1 MRLLRLRKGNITSA
15 AVNAV
20 VTSANQ
26 LLVGAASPKHWR
38 FKDRVSCD
46 EHVHK
51 VCGGCLREECL
62 RLYPNGVQVG
72 DAVVSKSFVG
82 PRACEQLL
90 FEADELEKKRCWFD
104 YVIHAVGPTHYH
116 PFSNFKLKCVYTN
129 IFRAACDH
137 NQISSIAVPAMCCGA
152 NGIRPH
158 ISANAAAF
166 ALLHE
171 VISKT
176 KSSRSKLDL
185 IEFWFIDSEAHY
197 IFGKVFENNGFSK
210 VRQWQ
215 NHQEDSAVDFIL

>member
-1 MRLLRLRKGNITSA
+1 MLRLRKGNIINA

-26 LLVGAASPKHWR
+26 QLVGAASPEHWR

-46 EHVHK
+46 EHVHN

-62 RLYPNGVQVG
+62 RLYPNGVHVG

-82 PRACEQLL
+82 PTACEQLL
-90 FEADELEKKRCWFD
+90 FDAEELGKKKYWFD

-116 PFSNFKLKCVYTN
+116 PFSNVKLKSVYTN
-129 IFRAACDH
+129 IFRAACDN

-158 ISANAAAF
+158 VSANAAAF

-171 VISKT
+171 VIT
-176 KSSRSKLDL
+176 RIHPSRSKLDL

-215 NHQEDSAVDFIL
+215 NHQEDSAVEFTL